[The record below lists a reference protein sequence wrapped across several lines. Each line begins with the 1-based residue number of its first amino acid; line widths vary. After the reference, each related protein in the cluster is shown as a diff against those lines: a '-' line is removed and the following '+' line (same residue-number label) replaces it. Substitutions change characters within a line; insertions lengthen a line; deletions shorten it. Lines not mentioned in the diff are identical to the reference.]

1 MDRHKVL
8 RSLIVM
14 TLVAWARTAGA
25 SELWLF
31 EHEDYRG
38 RQFPAVASAPNLD
51 NGNFSDRASS
61 ARIASGQ
68 WQLCSEPYFRGRCV
82 TLGAGD
88 YGSRDAIGLPAGVA
102 SARDLWDHDRGGAG
116 GGGQREVVLYEAPN
130 FGGDRFGVDDVVPN
144 LDRTGFNDRARSMI
158 VYSGTWELC
167 EDADYRGACRTFG
180 PGRYPDLGHLAGRL
194 SSLRRVT
201 AGGDRGRPAGGN
213 WGGGNRAVLYEGP
226 NLTGRMIVVDQ
237 YMANLDGTGFN
248 DRAQSLRV
256 ERGYWIFCSDADFQG
271 DCRTF
276 GPGDYASLPAGLAR
290 RISSGRR
297 ISDDYPYRQNPSW
310 EGR

>member
-1 MDRHKVL
+1 MNRQRIFAGLMLSALV
-8 RSLIVM
+8 
-14 TLVAWARTAGA
+14 LVARAAAA

-31 EHEDYRG
+31 EHDDYRG
-38 RQFPAVASAPNLD
+38 RQFGAVASAPNLD

-61 ARIASGQ
+61 ARVASGQ

-82 TLGAGD
+82 TLGVGD

-102 SARDLWDHDRGGAG
+102 SARDLWDYDRAGAAGGA
-116 GGGQREVVLYEAPN
+116 QRDVVLYERPN
-130 FGGDRFGVDDVVPN
+130 FGGERLGVQDVMPN

-167 EDADYRGACRTFG
+167 EHADFQGACQTYG
-180 PGRYPDLGHLAGRL
+180 PGRYPDLGQLAGRI
-194 SSLRRVT
+194 SSLHRAT
-201 AGGDRGRPAGGN
+201 TGGDRGRPGSGN
-213 WGGGNRAVLYEGP
+213 WGGGNRAVLYEGA
-226 NLTGRMIVVDQ
+226 NLTGRMFVVDQ
-237 YMANLDGTGFN
+237 YMTNLDGTGFN
-248 DRAQSLRV
+248 DRARSLRV

-276 GPGDYASLPAGLAR
+276 GPGDYPSLPDGLAR

-310 EGR
+310 DSR